1 MAERLKLAK
10 PVTPSVITQRF
21 GDDLT
26 CVDTATHTKCV
37 TRVAGAMCPAGYE
50 SLYAVAGLKGHNG
63 ADFLA
68 TDKQPVYA
76 ATNGKVHRVTSET
89 ERGIGAD
96 VISRKRYLLDG
107 VSHAYRVKTRY
118 WHLASYV
125 VAEGQK
131 VKAGELV
138 GYADNTGLSSGTH
151 LHFELKPVRR
161 GLSGGFRNILQ
172 GNGYLGAIDPEPY
185 FKD

>member
-1 MAERLKLAK
+1 MSERLRLTK
-10 PVTPSVITQRF
+10 PVQPLAVTQRF

-37 TRVAGAMCPAGYE
+37 TRVAGAVCPVGYE
-50 SLYAVAGLKGHNG
+50 SLYTSAGLKGHNG
-63 ADFLA
+63 VDLHADN
-68 TDKQPVYA
+68 KQSVYA
-76 ATNGKVHRVTSET
+76 ATNGKIYKVVSET
-89 ERGIGAD
+89 ERGIG
-96 VISRKRYLLDG
+96 VEIISRRRYVMDG
-107 VSHAYRVKTRY
+107 VPRSYRVKTRY
-118 WHLASYV
+118 WHLDSYV

-131 VKAGELV
+131 VKAGELI

-161 GLSGGFRNILQ
+161 RLSGSFRNVMQ
-172 GNGYLGAIDPEPY
+172 GNGYFGAIDPEPY